1 MNNKLPMI
9 FYVKIFRN
17 LRHINQDTP
26 HSSGLRYLILR
37 IFIIF
42 WHFFYHKERKDAQH
56 YQSYADRNKWNL
68 VMSWNQCYLKKQ
80 IK

>member
-26 HSSGLRYLILR
+26 HSSGLRY
-37 IFIIF
+37 FII
-42 WHFFYHKERKDAQH
+42 KSERMPNTIKA
-56 YQSYADRNKWNL
+56 
-68 VMSWNQCYLKKQ
+68 MQ
-80 IK
+80 IGISGISL